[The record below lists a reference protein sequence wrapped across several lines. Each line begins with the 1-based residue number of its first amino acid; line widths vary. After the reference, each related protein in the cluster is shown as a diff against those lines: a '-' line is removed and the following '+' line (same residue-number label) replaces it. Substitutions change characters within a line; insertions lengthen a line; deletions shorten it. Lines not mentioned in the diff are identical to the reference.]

1 MASRPPGLGEG
12 CGDGAFEEACFLA
25 DRRPAGSAAD
35 TETGILGAGE
45 DAELEGSEGTAVVA
59 VPFAARSWRRR
70 EKALIAVPGQWL
82 FGRDTG
88 SRWHIRATSSSDSNF
103 RRFGVLIGE
112 GCEMLL

>member
-70 EKALIAVPGQWL
+70 EKALIG
-82 FGRDTG
+82 
-88 SRWHIRATSSSDSNF
+88 ATSSSDSNF